1 MSVLLTG
8 LLLLAATPTP
18 SPSPEPTAPISLLI
32 NKGGGAGVPRGQ
44 KLSDVA
50 KHIKLNLPADQP
62 RRLDNSDVARLSAG
76 VELTT
81 AKAQEGTPVPP
92 PRNLEESRK
101 RYWQKSYQDALKR
114 SQDADARVAALQ
126 SEVARL
132 QRDFYSRDDP
142 AQRDGVVKPALD
154 KALADLAAAQ
164 AEQETARKQPDLVL
178 AAGQREG
185 ALPGWFREPLP
196 TETSAPRR
204 AGPQPEQAPPPPP
217 GATPTKRRPPTPTP
231 IPPDPR

>member
-1 MSVLLTG
+1 MNVLLTG

-18 SPSPEPTAPISLLI
+18 SPSPSPTAPISLLI
-32 NKGGGAGVPRGQ
+32 NKGGGATVPRGQ

-62 RRLDNSDVARLSAG
+62 RRLDNSDIQRLSAG
-76 VELTT
+76 VQLTT
-81 AKAQEGTPVPP
+81 AKAQEGGPAQPP
-92 PRNLEESRK
+92 LDLDESRK
-101 RYWQKSYQDALKR
+101 RYWQKRYQDAIKR
-114 SQDADARVAALQ
+114 SQEADARVAALQ

-132 QRDFYSRDDP
+132 QRDYYSRDDP
-142 AQRDGVVKPALD
+142 AQRDGVIKPALD

-164 AEQETARKQPDLVL
+164 AQQEAAHEQPDAVL
-178 AAGQREG
+178 AAGHREG
-185 ALPGWFREPLP
+185 ALPGWFRDPLP
-196 TETSAPRR
+196 TETAAPRR
-204 AGPQPEQAPPPPP
+204 EGSAAEQAPPPPP

>member
-1 MSVLLTG
+1 MNVLLFG
-8 LLLLAATPTP
+8 LLLAATPTP
-18 SPSPEPTAPISLLI
+18 SPSPAPTAPISVLI
-32 NKGGGAGVPRGQ
+32 NKGGGSSVPRGQ

-62 RRLDNSDVARLSAG
+62 RRLDNSDIQRLSAG

-81 AKAQEGTPVPP
+81 SKSQEGTPAPS

-114 SQDADARVAALQ
+114 GQEADARVAALQ

-132 QRDFYSRDDP
+132 QRDFYAWDDP
-142 AQRDGVVKPALD
+142 AHRDGVIKPALD

-164 AEQETARKQPDLVL
+164 AEQQTARQQPELVL

-185 ALPGWFREPLP
+185 ALPGWFREPLA
-196 TETSAPRR
+196 TETPAPQRG
-204 AGPQPEQAPPPPP
+204 AQAEKAPPPPP